1 MVAPAYN
8 SSTCE
13 EGREDQEFKVNLS
26 YIYSYSLVSKEGMG
40 RLHSLL

>member
-8 SSTCE
+8 SSTGE
-13 EGREDQEFKVNLS
+13 EGREDQEFKANLS
-26 YIYSYSLVSKEGMG
+26 YIYSYSLASREGMG